1 MGLGFELKNFVGA
14 SSSRLFCILP
24 KTNVNNTTLR
34 KDAHKINQKTGTIL
48 PQVAASRIA
57 KDPTQLNHISSY
69 QFGSPFQ
76 LSSPYLQR
84 HQRSS
89 MWRILQLAWPRLPS
103 YGRGWGWFGKV
114 WISYH
119 DCLAAMWSG
128 QGITL
133 PNSYFQ
139 AIRCN
144 PSNTQIQIIFRIY
157 SRQEKTITNYIYFIL
172 KNKCR

>member
-14 SSSRLFCILP
+14 SSSRLFCICQ
-24 KTNVNNTTLR
+24 KQTWTTRLSE
-34 KDAHKINQKTGTIL
+34 KMHIKSIKNWNHL

-76 LSSPYLQR
+76 LSSPYVQR
-84 HQRSS
+84 HQRPS